1 MKNTGGWGLM
11 VIARAK
17 AYMSSAN
24 LGSGF
29 DVVAVALDSY
39 WDVVEVSLSRGS
51 GSVALTSVD
60 GPFAP
65 HVPRGSDNIVVRALE
80 LALKVLN
87 IEGVDV
93 TVRLWKGIPVSSGLG
108 GSGAS
113 AVAAIS
119 ALMGALGMQ
128 VDRLTV
134 AGIAGLA
141 EASVAGEPH
150 FDNVTASSLGGLVLL
165 LTSKPPIL
173 ARRLNVGDL
182 YFVVSTPLVK
192 PIEGKTGLMRKVIP
206 RTVDLSVHVEASAR
220 LASLLYG
227 LTSGDVEALSRG
239 LDDILVE
246 PARSRYV
253 PCYDVV
259 RSYARRGGA
268 VGSVIS
274 GAGPSML
281 SITTSRDKALEVSL
295 WVERAYRDCGVEA
308 VVKVANIA
316 PGVEV
321 EVGGDG

>member
-1 MKNTGGWGLM
+1 LA
-11 VIARAK
+11 VAIAR

-39 WDVVEVSLSRGS
+39 WDSVKVKVSEGS
-51 GSVALTSVD
+51 GNIVLTEVN
-60 GPFAP
+60 GPFSS
-65 HVPRGSDNIVVRALE
+65 HVPRGSNNIVVRALE
-80 LALKVLN
+80 LALKAFN

-93 TVRLWKGIPVSSGLG
+93 EVKLWKGIPVSSGLG

-113 AVAAIS
+113 AVAAIA
-119 ALMGALGMQ
+119 ALIGALRAPL
-128 VDRLTV
+128 DRLMI

-165 LTSKPPIL
+165 LSSKPPIL
-173 ARRLNVGDL
+173 AKRLGVKDL
-182 YFVVSTPLVK
+182 SFVVSTPIVK

-206 RTVDLSVHVEASAR
+206 RTLDLSVHIESSAR
-220 LASLLYG
+220 LSALLYG
-227 LTSGDVEALSRG
+227 LALGDVEALSRG
-239 LDDILVE
+239 LEDVVVE
-246 PARSRYV
+246 PARSKYI
-253 PCYDVV
+253 PCYDIVK
-259 RSYARRGGA
+259 SYARRGGA
-268 VGSVIS
+268 IGSVIS

-281 SITTSRDKALEVSL
+281 SITTSKDKALEVAS
-295 WVERAYRDCGVEA
+295 WVERAYRDCGVDA
-308 VVKVANIA
+308 VVKVADVA

>member
-1 MKNTGGWGLM
+1 LA
-11 VIARAK
+11 VAVAR

-39 WDVVEVSLSRGS
+39 WDSVKVKVSEGS
-51 GSVALTSVD
+51 GNIVLTEVN
-60 GPFAP
+60 GPFSS
-65 HVPRGSDNIVVRALE
+65 HVPRGSNNIVVRALE
-80 LALKVLN
+80 LALKAFN

-93 TVRLWKGIPVSSGLG
+93 EVKLWKGIPVSSGLG

-113 AVAAIS
+113 AVAAIA
-119 ALMGALGMQ
+119 ALIGALRTPL
-128 VDRLTV
+128 DRLMI

-165 LTSKPPIL
+165 LSSKPPIL
-173 ARRLNVGDL
+173 AKRLGVKDL
-182 YFVVSTPLVK
+182 SFVVSTPIVK

-206 RTVDLSVHVEASAR
+206 RTLDLSVHIESSAR
-220 LASLLYG
+220 LSALLYG
-227 LTSGDVEALSRG
+227 LALGDVEALSRG
-239 LDDILVE
+239 LEDVVVE
-246 PARSRYV
+246 PARSKYI
-253 PCYDVV
+253 PCYDIVK
-259 RSYARRGGA
+259 SYARRGGA
-268 VGSVIS
+268 IGSVIS

-281 SITTSRDKALEVSL
+281 SITTSKDKALEVAS
-295 WVERAYRDCGVEA
+295 WVERAYRDCGVDA
-308 VVKVANIA
+308 VVKVADVA

>member
-1 MKNTGGWGLM
+1 MIRPGGWGLA
-11 VIARAK
+11 VAVAR

-39 WDVVEVSLSRGS
+39 WDSVKVKVSEGS
-51 GSVALTSVD
+51 GNIVLTEVN
-60 GPFAP
+60 GPFSS
-65 HVPRGSDNIVVRALE
+65 HVPRGSNNIVVRALE
-80 LALKVLN
+80 LALKAFN

-93 TVRLWKGIPVSSGLG
+93 EVKLWKGIPVSSGLG

-113 AVAAIS
+113 AVAAIA
-119 ALMGALGMQ
+119 ALIGALRAPL
-128 VDRLTV
+128 DRLMI

-165 LTSKPPIL
+165 LSSKPPIL
-173 ARRLNVGDL
+173 AKRLEVKDL
-182 YFVVSTPLVK
+182 SFVVSTPIVK

-206 RTVDLSVHVEASAR
+206 RTLDLSVHIESSAR
-220 LASLLYG
+220 LSALLYG
-227 LTSGDVEALSRG
+227 LALGDVEALSRG
-239 LDDILVE
+239 LEDVVVE
-246 PARSRYV
+246 PARSKYI
-253 PCYDVV
+253 PCYDIVK
-259 RSYARRGGA
+259 SYARRGGA
-268 VGSVIS
+268 IGSVIS

-281 SITTSRDKALEVSL
+281 SITTSKDKALEVAS
-295 WVERAYRDCGVEA
+295 WVERAYRDCGVDA
-308 VVKVANIA
+308 VVKVADVA

>member
-1 MKNTGGWGLM
+1 MA
-11 VIARAK
+11 VAVAR

-39 WDVVEVSLSRGS
+39 WDSVKVKVSEGS
-51 GSVALTSVD
+51 GNIILTEVD
-60 GPFAP
+60 GPFSS
-65 HVPRGSDNIVVRALE
+65 HVPRGSNNIVVRALE
-80 LALKVLN
+80 LALKAFN

-93 TVRLWKGIPVSSGLG
+93 EVKLWKGIPVSSGLG

-113 AVAAIS
+113 AVAAIA
-119 ALMGALGMQ
+119 ALIGALRTPL
-128 VDRLTV
+128 DRLMI

-165 LTSKPPIL
+165 LSSKPPIL
-173 ARRLNVGDL
+173 AKRLGVKDL
-182 YFVVSTPLVK
+182 SFVVSTPIVK

-206 RTVDLSVHVEASAR
+206 RTLDLSVHIESSAR
-220 LASLLYG
+220 LSALLYG
-227 LTSGDVEALSRG
+227 LALGDVEALSRG
-239 LDDILVE
+239 LEDVVVE
-246 PARSRYV
+246 PARSKYI
-253 PCYDVV
+253 PCYDIVK
-259 RSYARRGGA
+259 SYARRGGA
-268 VGSVIS
+268 IGSVIS

-281 SITTSRDKALEVSL
+281 SITTSKDKALEVAS
-295 WVERAYRDCGVEA
+295 WVERAYRDCGVDA
-308 VVKVANIA
+308 VVKVADVA

>member
-1 MKNTGGWGLM
+1 LA
-11 VIARAK
+11 VAVAR

-39 WDVVEVSLSRGS
+39 WDSVKVKVSEGS
-51 GSVALTSVD
+51 GNIVLTEVN
-60 GPFAP
+60 GPFSS
-65 HVPRGSDNIVVRALE
+65 HVPRGSNNIVVRALE
-80 LALKVLN
+80 LALKAFN

-93 TVRLWKGIPVSSGLG
+93 EVKLWKGIPVSSGLG

-113 AVAAIS
+113 AVAAIA
-119 ALMGALGMQ
+119 ALIGALRTPL
-128 VDRLTV
+128 DRLMI

-165 LTSKPPIL
+165 LSSKPPIL
-173 ARRLNVGDL
+173 AKRLGVKDL
-182 YFVVSTPLVK
+182 SFVVSTPIVK

-206 RTVDLSVHVEASAR
+206 RTLDLSVHIESSAR
-220 LASLLYG
+220 LSALLYG
-227 LTSGDVEALSRG
+227 LAFGDVEALSRG
-239 LDDILVE
+239 LEDVVVE
-246 PARSRYV
+246 PARSKYI
-253 PCYDVV
+253 PCYDIVK
-259 RSYARRGGA
+259 SYARRGGA
-268 VGSVIS
+268 IGSVIS

-281 SITTSRDKALEVSL
+281 SITTSKDKALEVAS
-295 WVERAYRDCGVEA
+295 WVERAYRDCGVDA
-308 VVKVANIA
+308 VVKVADVA

>member
-1 MKNTGGWGLM
+1 MA
-11 VIARAK
+11 VAIAR

-39 WDVVEVSLSRGS
+39 WDSVKVKVSEGS
-51 GSVALTSVD
+51 GNIVLTEVN
-60 GPFAP
+60 GPFSS
-65 HVPRGSDNIVVRALE
+65 HVPRGSNNIVVRALE
-80 LALKVLN
+80 LALKAFN

-93 TVRLWKGIPVSSGLG
+93 EVKLWKGIPVSSGLG

-113 AVAAIS
+113 AVAAIA
-119 ALMGALGMQ
+119 ALIGALRTPL
-128 VDRLTV
+128 DRLMI

-165 LTSKPPIL
+165 LSSKPPIL
-173 ARRLNVGDL
+173 AKRLGVKDL
-182 YFVVSTPLVK
+182 SFVVSTPIVK

-206 RTVDLSVHVEASAR
+206 RTLDLSVHIESSAR
-220 LASLLYG
+220 LSALLYG
-227 LTSGDVEALSRG
+227 LALGDVEALSRG
-239 LDDILVE
+239 LEDVVVE
-246 PARSRYV
+246 PARSKYI
-253 PCYDVV
+253 PCYDIVK
-259 RSYARRGGA
+259 SYARRGGA
-268 VGSVIS
+268 IGSVIS

-281 SITTSRDKALEVSL
+281 SITTSKDKALEVAS
-295 WVERAYRDCGVEA
+295 WVERAYRDCGVDA
-308 VVKVANIA
+308 VVKVADVA

>member
-1 MKNTGGWGLM
+1 MA
-11 VIARAK
+11 VAVAR

-39 WDVVEVSLSRGS
+39 WDSVKVKVSEGS
-51 GSVALTSVD
+51 GNIVLTEVN
-60 GPFAP
+60 GPFSS
-65 HVPRGSDNIVVRALE
+65 HVPQGSNNIVVRALE
-80 LALKVLN
+80 LALKAFN

-93 TVRLWKGIPVSSGLG
+93 EVKLWKGIPVSSGLG

-113 AVAAIS
+113 AVATIA
-119 ALMGALGMQ
+119 ALIGALRTPL
-128 VDRLTV
+128 DRLMI

-165 LTSKPPIL
+165 LSSKPPIL
-173 ARRLNVGDL
+173 AKRLGVKDL
-182 YFVVSTPLVK
+182 SFVVSTPIVK

-206 RTVDLSVHVEASAR
+206 RTLDLSVHIESSAR
-220 LASLLYG
+220 LSALLYG
-227 LTSGDVEALSRG
+227 LAFGDVEALSRG
-239 LDDILVE
+239 LEDVVVE
-246 PARSRYV
+246 PARSKYI
-253 PCYDVV
+253 PCYDIVK
-259 RSYARRGGA
+259 SYARRGGA
-268 VGSVIS
+268 IGSVIS

-281 SITTSRDKALEVSL
+281 SITTSKDKALEVAS
-295 WVERAYRDCGVEA
+295 WVERAYRDCGVDA
-308 VVKVANIA
+308 VVKVADVA

>member
-1 MKNTGGWGLM
+1 MIRPGGWGLA
-11 VIARAK
+11 VAVAR

-39 WDVVEVSLSRGS
+39 WDSVKVKVSEGS
-51 GSVALTSVD
+51 GNIVLTEVN
-60 GPFAP
+60 GPFSS
-65 HVPRGSDNIVVRALE
+65 HVPRGSNNIVVRALE
-80 LALKVLN
+80 LALKAFN

-93 TVRLWKGIPVSSGLG
+93 EVKLWKGIPVSSGLG

-113 AVAAIS
+113 AVAAIA
-119 ALMGALGMQ
+119 ALIGALRTPL
-128 VDRLTV
+128 DRLMI

-165 LTSKPPIL
+165 LSSKPPIL
-173 ARRLNVGDL
+173 AKRLGVKDL
-182 YFVVSTPLVK
+182 SFVVSTPIVK

-206 RTVDLSVHVEASAR
+206 RTLDLSVHIESSAR
-220 LASLLYG
+220 LSALLYG
-227 LTSGDVEALSRG
+227 LALGDVEALSRG
-239 LDDILVE
+239 LEDVVVE
-246 PARSRYV
+246 PARSKYI
-253 PCYDVV
+253 PCYDIVK
-259 RSYARRGGA
+259 SYARRGGA
-268 VGSVIS
+268 IGSVIS

-281 SITTSRDKALEVSL
+281 SITTSKDKALEVAS
-295 WVERAYRDCGVEA
+295 WVERAYRDCGVDA
-308 VVKVANIA
+308 VVKVADVA

>member
-1 MKNTGGWGLM
+1 MA
-11 VIARAK
+11 VAVAR

-39 WDVVEVSLSRGS
+39 WDSVKVKVSEGS
-51 GSVALTSVD
+51 GNIVLTEVN
-60 GPFAP
+60 GPFSS
-65 HVPRGSDNIVVRALE
+65 HVPQGSNNIVVRALE
-80 LALKVLN
+80 LALKAFN

-93 TVRLWKGIPVSSGLG
+93 EVKLWKGIPVSSGLG

-113 AVAAIS
+113 AVAAIA
-119 ALMGALGMQ
+119 ALIGALRTPL
-128 VDRLTV
+128 DRLMI

-165 LTSKPPIL
+165 LSSKPPIL
-173 ARRLNVGDL
+173 AKRLGVKDL
-182 YFVVSTPLVK
+182 SFVVSTPIVK

-206 RTVDLSVHVEASAR
+206 RTLDLSVHIESSAR
-220 LASLLYG
+220 LSALLYG
-227 LTSGDVEALSRG
+227 LALGDVEALSRG
-239 LDDILVE
+239 LEDVVVE
-246 PARSRYV
+246 PARSKYI
-253 PCYDVV
+253 PCYDIVK
-259 RSYARRGGA
+259 SYARRGGA
-268 VGSVIS
+268 IGSVIS

-281 SITTSRDKALEVSL
+281 SITTSKDKALEVAS
-295 WVERAYRDCGVEA
+295 WVERAYRDCGVDA
-308 VVKVANIA
+308 VVKVADVA

>member
-1 MKNTGGWGLM
+1 LA
-11 VIARAK
+11 VAVAR

-39 WDVVEVSLSRGS
+39 WDSVKVKVSEGS
-51 GSVALTSVD
+51 GNIVLTEVN
-60 GPFAP
+60 GPFSS
-65 HVPRGSDNIVVRALE
+65 HVPQGSNNIVVRALE
-80 LALKVLN
+80 LALKAFN

-93 TVRLWKGIPVSSGLG
+93 EVKLWKGIPVSSGLG

-113 AVAAIS
+113 AVATIA
-119 ALMGALGMQ
+119 ALIGALRTPL
-128 VDRLTV
+128 DRLMI

-165 LTSKPPIL
+165 LSSKPPIL
-173 ARRLNVGDL
+173 AKRLGVKDL
-182 YFVVSTPLVK
+182 SFVVSTPIVK

-206 RTVDLSVHVEASAR
+206 RTLDLSVHIESSAR
-220 LASLLYG
+220 LSALLYG
-227 LTSGDVEALSRG
+227 LAFGDVEALSRG
-239 LDDILVE
+239 LEDVVVE
-246 PARSRYV
+246 PARSKYI
-253 PCYDVV
+253 PCYDIVK
-259 RSYARRGGA
+259 SYARRGGA
-268 VGSVIS
+268 IGSVIS

-281 SITTSRDKALEVSL
+281 SITTSKDKALEVAS
-295 WVERAYRDCGVEA
+295 WVERAYRDCGVDA
-308 VVKVANIA
+308 VVKVADVA